1 MKYRGHWEIVAS
13 TMGYD
18 WYHEDFDG
26 APMDYDGPPAD
37 RRYGWDLS
45 VAYAQSSIDE
55 FIIDYHWPV
64 RERAELTY
72 RTEHSREE
80 SRRLRAD
87 LLRAEWVRRPRGEYA
102 RVECGHPECSVER
115 CSRYDGEL
123 CNEVSAG
130 RLCNVP
136 LRDGLCWYHDA
147 PLKFGTYTHHSY
159 HSYLRGDHDA
169 E

>member
-87 LLRAEWVRRPRGEYA
+87 LLRAEWVRRPKL
-102 RVECGHPECSVER
+102 C
-115 CSRYDGEL
+115 DG
-123 CNEVSAG
+123 VIHIRRPG
-130 RLCNVP
+130 DVP
-136 LRDGLCWYHDA
+136 D
-147 PLKFGTYTHHSY
+147 GTYTY
-159 HSYLRGDHDA
+159 NPARRWAERTCGEPLDQRGFCRQCDRQEFTDA
-169 E
+169 T